1 MTLAAFKRSLANRVP
16 PISIGPALQAL
27 WWAEKGEW
35 ARAHALVNEA
45 AGRNEAWVHAHLH
58 RVEGDLMN
66 ARYWYGEAGRRLS
79 DRPLEA
85 ERDEIAQALLAGEN

>member
-1 MTLAAFKRSLANRVP
+1 MTLAEFKSTLMQETPPEGLSVP
-16 PISIGPALQAL
+16 LQSL

-45 AGRNEAWVHAHLH
+45 EGRNEAWVHAHLH

-66 ARYWYGEAGRRLS
+66 ARYWYAEAGRTLS
-79 DRPLEA
+79 DRPLAA
-85 ERDEIAQALLAGEN
+85 ERDEIARTLLAGEN